1 MFELESLV
9 TRAINGTAGQHPF
22 LDQAMIWV
30 SALGVPVMIALVAL
44 QWWRREDRPFVRHV
58 LVAAGLSFLLGEGLN
73 QLILLVLH
81 RPRPYIAGVTHL
93 LIPPSADWSL
103 PSDHSTA
110 AMAIAATFLLHRM
123 PRAGAAFIAA
133 ALLVMFSRVYVG
145 IHFAGDV
152 LAGALTGILAAVV
165 VWKLYR
171 QGTPLDRLVTGIL

>member
-1 MFELESLV
+1 MFELDSLV

-81 RPRPYIAGVTHL
+81 RPRP
-93 LIPPSADWSL
+93 
-103 PSDHSTA
+103 
-110 AMAIAATFLLHRM
+110 
-123 PRAGAAFIAA
+123 
-133 ALLVMFSRVYVG
+133 
-145 IHFAGDV
+145 
-152 LAGALTGILAAVV
+152 
-165 VWKLYR
+165 
-171 QGTPLDRLVTGIL
+171 

>member
-1 MFELESLV
+1 M
-9 TRAINGTAGQHPF
+9 
-22 LDQAMIWV
+22 
-30 SALGVPVMIALVAL
+30 
-44 QWWRREDRPFVRHV
+44 
-58 LVAAGLSFLLGEGLN
+58 
-73 QLILLVLH
+73 
-81 RPRPYIAGVTHL
+81 